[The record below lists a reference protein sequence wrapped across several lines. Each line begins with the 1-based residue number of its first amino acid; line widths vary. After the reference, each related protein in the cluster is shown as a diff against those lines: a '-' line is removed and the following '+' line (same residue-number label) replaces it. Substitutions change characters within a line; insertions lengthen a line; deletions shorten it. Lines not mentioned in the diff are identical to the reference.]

1 MITQAASKNCAPFI
15 TCITK
20 IDGTTTDDA
29 GDLDLVIHMYN
40 LLEYSSNYSDM
51 SGNLWFSSK
60 DKTTNFNNDVSNV
73 NSFKSI
79 LSVKLN
85 YWETLKPMEQMKC
98 KVKQQ
103 WPYY

>member
-1 MITQAASKNCAPFI
+1 MITQAVFKNCAHFI

-20 IDGTTTDDA
+20 IDGTTTDNA
-29 GDLDLVIHMYN
+29 GDLDLVIPKYN
-40 LLEYSSNYSDM
+40 FLEYSSNYSDM

-60 DKTTNFNNDVSNV
+60 DKKTNCNNDVANV

-85 YWETLKPMEQMKC
+85 YWETLKPMKQMKC

-103 WPYY
+103 WFYY